1 MKIDGLVWV
10 DAGLLFPGREDGSES
25 GGKWEYAFG
34 NKSRTGSHL
43 VLPTNRLHDG
53 VLGRSRRKIWFHSA
67 APPQPTPTKFPISNE
82 IFCKVLAPAETTSNE
97 RKMRLGEA
105 GLAWKRVRNHITS
118 LRIRYPHMSPPLR
131 PCSGPRL
138 R

>member
-53 VLGRSRRKIWFHSA
+53 VLGRFRRKSDHSLLPYHSRRQPNTPSA
-67 APPQPTPTKFPISNE
+67 MKYF
-82 IFCKVLAPAETTSNE
+82 
-97 RKMRLGEA
+97 
-105 GLAWKRVRNHITS
+105 VR
-118 LRIRYPHMSPPLR
+118 YWP
-131 PCSGPRL
+131 GPRL
-138 R
+138 PQMSGK